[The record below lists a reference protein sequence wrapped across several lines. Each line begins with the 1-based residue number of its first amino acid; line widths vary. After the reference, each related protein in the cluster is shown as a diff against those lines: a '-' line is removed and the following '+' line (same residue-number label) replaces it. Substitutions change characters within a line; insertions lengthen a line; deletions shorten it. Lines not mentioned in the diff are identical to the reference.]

1 MLKGVHEGKYHREP
15 TKYQTTEGK
24 FVYNAMLSNQGSL
37 QNLTKSKRRIASTG
51 YSRNNSTKKFQVE
64 PVSCQHSGRSGSD
77 GRDVHCDRGPAAS
90 RQPQREIPQAKT
102 EPGSEGEDPAQRR
115 VAPSRAVRSPSSHIV
130 LIPR

>member
-51 YSRNNSTKKFQVE
+51 YSRNSSTEKFQVE
-64 PVSCQHSGRSGSD
+64 PVSRQHSGRSGSD
-77 GRDVHCDRGPAAS
+77 GRDMHAIEIRGPAAS
-90 RQPQREIPQAKT
+90 RNERYHRPKPNLAAKERIPLSGASRQA
-102 EPGSEGEDPAQRR
+102 
-115 VAPSRAVRSPSSHIV
+115 AP
-130 LIPR
+130 